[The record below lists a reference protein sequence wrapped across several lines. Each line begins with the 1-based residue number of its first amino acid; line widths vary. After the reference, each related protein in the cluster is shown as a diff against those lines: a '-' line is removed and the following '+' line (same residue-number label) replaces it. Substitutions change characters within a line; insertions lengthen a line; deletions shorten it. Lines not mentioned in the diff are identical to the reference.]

1 MFDCPWPDSPTHESA
16 VVRLRPGDR
25 PDEIVVL
32 SWAGERFTGW
42 RPVQAAE
49 RAHVDPDPNVFATPG
64 LFDAQ
69 INGFW
74 GRGFKD
80 LKGPEAIRV
89 LCRSILLSG
98 STAFLPTII
107 TDDLAI
113 MAEAMRQIDVACRLY
128 PDVAAMVAGIHQ
140 EGPWIS
146 PDDGPRGAHP
156 REHVR
161 QPDLAD
167 FERLQA
173 ASGGRIR
180 LLTLAP
186 EVDGALDLIRA
197 VSRRG
202 VTVCL
207 GHHNA
212 DAETIRRAVEAGAR
226 GVTHLG
232 NGCHSVLPRHPNI
245 LWEQAA
251 EDRLDAGLIVDGHHL
266 PRATVRVLARAKPR
280 ERLFLV
286 SDAVEMA
293 GAPPG
298 LYHHLGQ
305 IVEMTP
311 QGRLGFYQ
319 SPTLIGAAVSLAR
332 CLANFTTFMDGNT
345 TPADHL
351 DLVTDNPR
359 RLINLPSIP
368 FGTPGSPATWV
379 LWRWAPHI
387 PDLQPLRVVL
397 LGRTLFD
404 AERMPVQVPFGFLP
418 PRVDAFPYVG

>member
-1 MFDCPWPDSPTHESA
+1 MLDLPWPDPPAGQSV
-16 VVRLRPGDR
+16 VVRLRPGDDD
-25 PDEIVVL
+25 PVVL
-32 SWAGERFTGW
+32 SWSGERFTGL
-42 RPVQAAE
+42 RPADATE
-49 RAHVDPDPNVFATPG
+49 RGRVDPDPNVFATPG

-69 INGFW
+69 INGYW

-80 LKGPEAIRV
+80 LAGPEAIRA
-89 LCRSILLSG
+89 LCRAIVLSG
-98 STAFLPTII
+98 STAFLPTVI
-107 TDDLAI
+107 TDDLDV
-113 MAEAMRQIDVACRLY
+113 MAEAMRQIDAACRAY
-128 PDVAAMVAGIHQ
+128 PDVAATVLGIHQ

-146 PDDGPRGAHP
+146 PEDGPRGAHP

-161 QPDLAD
+161 RPDLGD
-167 FERLQA
+167 FERLQVA
-173 ASGGRIR
+173 AGGRIR

-186 EVDGALDLIRA
+186 EVEGAIPFIEA
-197 VSRRG
+197 VVRQG

-212 DAETIRRAVEAGAR
+212 DAEIIHRAVEAGAR

-232 NGCHSVLPRHPNI
+232 NGCHPILPRHPNL

-251 EDRLDAGLIVDGHHL
+251 EDRLYAGLIADGHHL

-280 ERLFLV
+280 DRLFLV

-298 LYHHLGQ
+298 LYQHLGR
-305 IVEMTP
+305 VAEMTP
-311 QGRLGFYQ
+311 DGRFGFYR
-319 SPTLIGAAVSLAR
+319 SPILIGAALPLAR
-332 CLANFTTFMDGNT
+332 CLAHFTAFMGEGA

-351 DLVTDNPR
+351 DLVGDNPR
-359 RLINLPSIP
+359 RLIGLSTLQ
-368 FGTPGSPATWV
+368 FGAPGSPATWV
-379 LWRWAPHI
+379 LWRWLPHT

-404 AERMPVQVPFGFLP
+404 AERMPVQVPFAN
-418 PRVDAFPYVG
+418 RR